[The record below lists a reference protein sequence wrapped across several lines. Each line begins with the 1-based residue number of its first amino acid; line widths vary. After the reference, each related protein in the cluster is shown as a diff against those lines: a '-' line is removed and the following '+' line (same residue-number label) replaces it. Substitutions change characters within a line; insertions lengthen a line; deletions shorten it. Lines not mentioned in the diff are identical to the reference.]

1 MNMLLT
7 YSMDLYVF
15 KLLMQY
21 TEDAGGEN
29 VDNSINKMSYNISN
43 PDDLDELHA
52 ILCVCWIT
60 KLRYEKL
67 IRLHVLLKLYIYLQ
81 AKEKKNVHLSIVF
94 QVLTGKFYLLNFF
107 FFLFFSSFIELFNKN
122 NCFKFK
128 LTKSIYSF
136 KSFFF
141 LVLKQIMPHIP
152 VIISINKKVSIFV

>member
-52 ILCVCWIT
+52 ILCV
-60 KLRYEKL
+60 
-67 IRLHVLLKLYIYLQ
+67 
-81 AKEKKNVHLSIVF
+81 S
-94 QVLTGKFYLLNFF
+94 
-107 FFLFFSSFIELFNKN
+107 
-122 NCFKFK
+122 
-128 LTKSIYSF
+128 
-136 KSFFF
+136 
-141 LVLKQIMPHIP
+141 
-152 VIISINKKVSIFV
+152 